1 MPKYHI
7 NVKPAP
13 PRFLPPG
20 KYVLIDRE
28 EGCLGCKYCVKKL
41 CPYGVYNKREFD
53 SIQLRD
59 TIDYYCRNCLY
70 CVEACPGGTIT
81 LMVNPTYLEIG
92 DSYWKPEI
100 ITKIWR
106 QAETGMISVSGA
118 GYRGPFAGSGFDDM
132 WTDMSEIVRPTR
144 DGIHGREYISTD
156 IEIGRKLSYLAFD
169 AQGKLA
175 SSTPPLIEIPIPM
188 LFSLPGWGK
197 WGKPVL
203 LSMAKAAKTLNT
215 LFIIPL
221 AQFTKELHP
230 YIDNLGIYI
239 DSLEE
244 FSALPKDVKIIE
256 IPYNLSQNFQA
267 IKTSHSQTIVMIK
280 IPLSLEAKQRSLTL
294 TKNGAEVFHFSA
306 DDHGLEFAEKPRFIK
321 DIIKDIH
328 LSLVDEGTRDEVT
341 VLVSGGIAMAEHV
354 AKTTICG
361 ADGVI
366 LDQVLMVA
374 LECRLCKDCLQGIP
388 CPIDIENIEPDWGA
402 QRLINLMNAWRDQLL
417 EVLGA
422 MGMRD
427 VRRLRGEMGR
437 AIFYKDVL
445 NEAFASIKRK

>member
-1 MPKYHI
+1 MPKYYI
-7 NVKPAP
+7 NVKITPS
-13 PRFLPPG
+13 RFLPPG
-20 KYVLIDRE
+20 KYLLIDRE

-41 CPYGVYNKREFD
+41 CPYDVYNKRKFD

-70 CVEACPGGTIT
+70 CVEACPGGTIS
-81 LMVNPTYLEIG
+81 LVVNPAYREIG
-92 DSYWKPEI
+92 DSYWRPEI

-106 QAETGMISVSGA
+106 QAETGMIPVSGA
-118 GYRGPFAGSGFDDM
+118 GYRGPFVGSGFDNM

-156 IEIGRKLSYLAFD
+156 IEIGRKLSYLVFD

-188 LFSLPGWGK
+188 LFCLPEWGK
-197 WGKPVL
+197 WGRSVL
-203 LSMAKAAKTLNT
+203 FSIAKAARTLNT
-215 LFIIPL
+215 LFIIPF
-221 AQFTKELHP
+221 AQFTKDFYP
-230 YIDNLGIYI
+230 YIDNLGISVE
-239 DSLEE
+239 SLEE
-244 FSALPKDVKIIE
+244 ISALPKDVKLIE
-256 IPYNLSQNFQA
+256 IPYSLSQNLQA
-267 IKTSHSQTIVMIK
+267 IKTSYPQTIVMIK
-280 IPLSLEAKQRSLTL
+280 IPLSPEAKQRSLTL
-294 TKNGAEVFHFSA
+294 TKNNAEVLHFYA

-328 LSLVDEGTRDEVT
+328 LSLVDEGVRDEVT
-341 VLVSGGIAMAEHV
+341 ILASGGIAMAEHV
-354 AKTTICG
+354 AKTIICG
-361 ADGVI
+361 ADGAI
-366 LDQVLMVA
+366 LDQLLMVA
-374 LECRLCKDCLQGIP
+374 LECRLCKDCMQGIA

-437 AIFYKDVL
+437 AIFYEDVL
-445 NEAFASIKRK
+445 NEAFASIKKR